1 MSLHSLAVRSMSAL
15 LIMSVSAICVAQTLS
30 VARKSPSA
38 ASGSP
43 AGAPGTL
50 SRGDW
55 SELSKLMPGHPY
67 TFNFGSSVAIAGDTV
82 VVDAQNGDTVAYV
95 FVKTSA
101 GWGTLPV
108 AGLSVPPSSRVGVL
122 PVAID
127 GDTVVIGNASGGAG
141 YPSYAFVYV
150 KPAGGWKDMLP
161 TAVLTPSDTIDGC
174 FGTSVAV
181 SGDTIAVGDVGGCFS
196 GTALGSAYI
205 FVKPAGGWVDGTQTA
220 KLTASD
226 ALTTDFFGESVSIS
240 GGTVAVGAPQFQT
253 EPGKAYVFV
262 QPASGWAD
270 TTQTAELSASDAQ
283 PEFEVGF
290 SVSVSGDNILAG
302 APSIYNLNYPPG
314 NAYLFTKPPGG
325 WVDMTQTAE
334 LLPGSSRPNQT
345 FGSSVTI
352 YGNLAAVGA
361 PGFGTPPNSE
371 EGGIYIFQEPVGGWK
386 NATGFTVL
394 TAADA
399 HYFNRVGASVRMSG
413 KVLVTG
419 SSLLSGFS
427 GAAYVFGLP

>member
-1 MSLHSLAVRSMSAL
+1 
-15 LIMSVSAICVAQTLS
+15 MSVSALCLAQTLS

-38 ASGSP
+38 ASGSS

-55 SELSKLMPGHPY
+55 SELSKLIPGHPY
-67 TFNFGSSVAIAGDTV
+67 TFNFGTSVAIAGDTV
-82 VVDAQNGDTVAYV
+82 VVAAQNSYTVAYV

-108 AGLSVPPSSRVGVL
+108 AGLSLPPSSNGTL
-122 PVAID
+122 GPVAID
-127 GDTVVIGNASGGAG
+127 GDTIVIGDFSGGTG
-141 YPSYAFVYV
+141 YPSYAYVYV

-161 TAVLTPSDTIDGC
+161 TAVLTPSDTVDGC
-174 FGTSVAV
+174 FGTSVAIN
-181 SGDTIAVGDVGGCFS
+181 GDTIVVGDVGGCLFT
-196 GTALGSAYI
+196 TAIGSAYI

-226 ALTTDFFGESVSIS
+226 VLMTDSFGESVSIS
-240 GGTVAVGAPQFQT
+240 GSTVAVGAPQFLT
-253 EPGKAYVFV
+253 GPGKAYVFV

-270 TTQTAELSASDAQ
+270 MTQTAELTASDGQ
-283 PEFEVGF
+283 TEFEVGF
-290 SVSVSGDNILAG
+290 SVCVGGDNILAG
-302 APSIYNLNYPPG
+302 APSIYNLDYPPG

-334 LLPGSSRPNQT
+334 LLPGSTRPNQN

-352 YGNLAAVGA
+352 SGNLAAVGA
-361 PGFGTPPNSE
+361 PRFGNPPNSL
-371 EGGIYIFQEPVGGWK
+371 EGAIYIFQEPVGGWQ
-386 NATGFTVL
+386 NATGFTAL

-399 HYFNRVGASVRMSG
+399 HYFNLVGSSVRMSG

-419 SSLLSGFS
+419 SLSSGFP